1 MNKLPLALTAIMGF
15 IAASP
20 AFAVGDIYLKGGIG
34 WAHSEK
40 QTATIG
46 DLGDPPDRVTFDAD
60 GSLAYQLGIGY
71 RLTDWLDTELSLNHI
86 GGLDLSGAYEDDGSP
101 SGEIGRTE
109 VDTTS
114 IMVLGLVDLAAVLDA
129 SWPLDPYV
137 GVGAGYVRH
146 DMGRFTI
153 TNDSA
158 RIDGNTSGG
167 FAWKALVGATYPISE
182 QLSLDASYAY
192 ADYGE
197 AESSLSASERGGELQ
212 LNSPLKTDIRT
223 HELSLSLRYRL

>member
-1 MNKLPLALTAIMGF
+1 MNKLPLALLMAIGIATAN
-15 IAASP
+15 P

-101 SGEIGRTE
+101 SGEVGRTE
-109 VDTTS
+109 LDTTA

-137 GVGAGYVRH
+137 GVGAGYSRH
-146 DMGRFTI
+146 DMGRFTV

-158 RIDGNTSGG
+158 RIDDNTSGG
-167 FAWKALVGATYPISE
+167 FAWKALLGATYPISE
-182 QLSLDASYAY
+182 QLSLNASYAY

-197 AESSLSASERGGELQ
+197 AESSLSAYELGGDLQ
-212 LNSPLKTDIRT
+212 LNSPLKADIRA
-223 HELSLSLRYRL
+223 HEFSLSLRYRL